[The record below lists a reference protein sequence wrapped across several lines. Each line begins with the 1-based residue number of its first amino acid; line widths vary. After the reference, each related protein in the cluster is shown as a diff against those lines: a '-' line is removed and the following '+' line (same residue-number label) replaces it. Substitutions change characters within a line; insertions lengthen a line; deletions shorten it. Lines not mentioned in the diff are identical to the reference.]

1 MNPVLQ
7 RESLLALDDL
17 RDALSRIDTAAWRD
31 ELEAAVRARVEV
43 ARERLRGIAAAAES
57 SSDMGAAR
65 ERVHALLATLDAL
78 PSPRESALSAWTS
91 FRASAS
97 QRIDSLS
104 DSLRDLSTARARPSN
119 LARSFFHAAAGLA
132 AVAAIALLHD
142 RRWLIAIALPWACF
156 AWTSELLRRRY
167 RGANLRLM
175 RVLGPIAHP
184 HEWHKVNSATWFVTA
199 LLLLATLAP
208 LRSAALGCAVLAL
221 GDPAAAL
228 VGRRW
233 GRRKIAQNR
242 TLEGA
247 LAFVAVGTLVS
258 LAVVQAVPGAPASP
272 LLLALTA
279 GVVGALTELY
289 SGRVDDNLSIPVV
302 TAVAVTLVERL
313 GR

>member
-31 ELEAAVRARVEV
+31 ELAGAVRARVET
-43 ARERLRGIAAAAES
+43 ARERLRSIAATAEA

-65 ERVHALLATLDAL
+65 ERVNALLATLDAL
-78 PSPRESALSAWTS
+78 PSPRESALTAWTS

-97 QRIDSLS
+97 QRMDSLS
-104 DSLRDLSTARARPSN
+104 DSLRELSAARARPSN
-119 LARSFFHAAAGLA
+119 LARSFFHAASGLA

-184 HEWHKVNSATWFVTA
+184 HEWHRVNSATWFVTA
-199 LLLLATLAP
+199 LLLLAMFAP

-233 GRRKIAQNR
+233 GRVKIAQNR

-247 LAFVAVGTLVS
+247 LAFVAVGTVVS
-258 LAVVQAVPGAPASP
+258 LAVTLLVPGAPASA
-272 LLLALTA
+272 LALAATA

>member
-31 ELEAAVRARVEV
+31 ELDAAVRARVEA
-43 ARERLRGIAAAAES
+43 ARERLRVIASSAES
-57 SSDMGAAR
+57 TPDVGAAR
-65 ERVHALLATLDAL
+65 ERVNALLATLDAL

-97 QRIDSLS
+97 QRMDSLS
-104 DSLRDLSTARARPSN
+104 DSLRELSTARARPSN
-119 LARSFFHAAAGLA
+119 LTRSLFHAASGLT
-132 AVAAIALLHD
+132 AVAAIALLAD
-142 RRWLIAIALPWACF
+142 RRWLIAIAAPWFCF
-156 AWTSELLRRRY
+156 AWTSELLRRRF

-175 RVLGPIAHP
+175 RMLGPIAHP
-184 HEWHKVNSATWFVTA
+184 HEWHKVNSATWFISA
-199 LLLLATLAP
+199 LLLLSSLSP
-208 LRSAALGCAVLAL
+208 LRSAAVGCAVLAL

-233 GRRKIAQNR
+233 GRRKSAQNR

-247 LAFVAVGTLVS
+247 LAFVAVGTLAS
-258 LAVVQAVPGAPASP
+258 LAVLQVMPGTSAPH

-302 TAVAVTLVERL
+302 TAIAVTLVERL